1 MDISSVEQALDAS
14 ASAAVREQLQGMRR
28 LIDTTVAS
36 VRRIAADLRPVMLD
50 DLGLIPAIEWLAND
64 FTNRYGIDVK
74 REVET
79 GDGRFSPAGATALFR
94 IVQEALTNVARHADA
109 TLVTLSLRA
118 KDQAFVLSIADNGQ
132 GAHRTAEP
140 AAKSFGLLGVRERA
154 HMLGGAVDIHT
165 SHGKGFVLTV
175 TYSGGHCTSAG
186 EANMTRVLIADDH
199 ALVRDGLRHILK
211 STSGFEVIGEAN
223 DSPST
228 IALIRERA
236 ADVLVLDLSMPG
248 RNGVELI
255 KQIKEE
261 MPTLRILVL
270 TMHAE
275 QQYAVRAFK
284 AGASGYLTKESA
296 SAELVAA
303 VTKVA
308 AGGVYVSLAMA
319 ERFAQSLNEPTD
331 LLPHQ
336 RLSDR
341 EFDVLKRIAAGQTIT
356 EIAAELCVSSKTIST
371 YKTRILEKMQMPH
384 EAALVRY
391 AMRHKLVNDEED
403 DI

>member
-1 MDISSVEQALDAS
+1 
-14 ASAAVREQLQGMRR
+14 
-28 LIDTTVAS
+28 
-36 VRRIAADLRPVMLD
+36 
-50 DLGLIPAIEWLAND
+50 
-64 FTNRYGIDVK
+64 
-74 REVET
+74 
-79 GDGRFSPAGATALFR
+79 
-94 IVQEALTNVARHADA
+94 
-109 TLVTLSLRA
+109 
-118 KDQAFVLSIADNGQ
+118 
-132 GAHRTAEP
+132 
-140 AAKSFGLLGVRERA
+140 
-154 HMLGGAVDIHT
+154 
-165 SHGKGFVLTV
+165 
-175 TYSGGHCTSAG
+175 
-186 EANMTRVLIADDH
+186 MTRVLIADDH

-211 STSGFEVIGEAN
+211 NASGFEVIGEAD
-223 DSPST
+223 DSAST
-228 IALIRERA
+228 VALIRERP

-261 MPTLRILVL
+261 KPALRILVL

-319 ERFAQSLNEPTD
+319 ERFAQSLNEPAD

-356 EIAAELCVSSKTIST
+356 EIAVELCVSSKTVST

-391 AMRHKLVNDEED
+391 AMRHKLVAD
-403 DI
+403 DDADI

>member
-1 MDISSVEQALDAS
+1 
-14 ASAAVREQLQGMRR
+14 
-28 LIDTTVAS
+28 
-36 VRRIAADLRPVMLD
+36 
-50 DLGLIPAIEWLAND
+50 
-64 FTNRYGIDVK
+64 
-74 REVET
+74 
-79 GDGRFSPAGATALFR
+79 
-94 IVQEALTNVARHADA
+94 
-109 TLVTLSLRA
+109 
-118 KDQAFVLSIADNGQ
+118 
-132 GAHRTAEP
+132 
-140 AAKSFGLLGVRERA
+140 
-154 HMLGGAVDIHT
+154 
-165 SHGKGFVLTV
+165 
-175 TYSGGHCTSAG
+175 
-186 EANMTRVLIADDH
+186 MTRVLIADDH
-199 ALVRDGLRHILK
+199 ALVRDGLRHILQGA
-211 STSGFEVIGEAN
+211 SGFEVTGEAN
-223 DSPST
+223 DSVST
-228 IALIRERA
+228 VALIRERA

-261 MPTLRILVL
+261 KPALRILVL

-356 EIAAELCVSSKTIST
+356 EIAAELCVSSKTVST

-391 AMRHKLVNDEED
+391 AMRHKLVSDEED
-403 DI
+403 GI